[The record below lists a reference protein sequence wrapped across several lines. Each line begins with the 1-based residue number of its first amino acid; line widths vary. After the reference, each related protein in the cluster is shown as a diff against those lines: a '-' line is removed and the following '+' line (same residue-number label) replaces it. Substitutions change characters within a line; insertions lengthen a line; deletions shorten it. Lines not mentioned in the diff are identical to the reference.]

1 MNLLHRIV
9 RKIRKSEY
17 HDIQEL
23 RQRGIHIGVNM
34 VIMPGVTI
42 GDNCIIGCGAVVT
55 KDIPSGEIWGGRPDF

>member
-23 RQRGIHIGVNM
+23 RQRGIHIGKTVKYTVVLDLEVNL
-34 VIMPGVTI
+34 I
-42 GDNCIIGCGAVVT
+42 
-55 KDIPSGEIWGGRPDF
+55 